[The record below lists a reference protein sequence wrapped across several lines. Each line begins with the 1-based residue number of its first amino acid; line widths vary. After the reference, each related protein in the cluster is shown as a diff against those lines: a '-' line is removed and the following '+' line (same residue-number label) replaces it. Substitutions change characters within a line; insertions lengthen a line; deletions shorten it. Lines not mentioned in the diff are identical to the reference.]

1 MRLDISRLEKVK
13 RNADRSI
20 TCRCPICA
28 ESGHDTTGNHL
39 RVWVTGAFSCVTNQG
54 DRRHNSQIKAY
65 LCNTAPSDNPDI
77 EYIDPEPTIKVDKVY
92 PESSLISLLPQYDY
106 WVNRGARPE
115 VLRALEGGLAPL
127 DEKSKL
133 SGRFIFP
140 IRGLDGRING
150 FTGRLVAENS
160 FAPTW
165 KHLFRSSKSVWPW
178 NVSGSAIRASR
189 TVVLVESVGDCLAL
203 LSNGVPNVL
212 CIFGLNL
219 NGKII
224 STLIANDVRK
234 VIVSLNRDDDP
245 SKGQRAA
252 EKIANR
258 LAAFYSDG
266 AVVIRLPPEGVNDWG
281 EATSEQ
287 ITAFRTELAV
297 L

>member
-1 MRLDISRLEKVK
+1 MRLDLTKLENVK
-13 RNADRSI
+13 RQSDGSI
-20 TCRCPICA
+20 ICA
-28 ESGHDTTGNHL
+28 CPECRAHGGDSTKSHL
-39 RVWVTGAFSCVTNQG
+39 RVYRSGAYNCAKFGS
-54 DRRHNSQIKAY
+54 DKSHNSAIKAH
-65 LCNTAPSDNPDI
+65 LCNTAPSDNPDV
-77 EYIDPEPTIKVDKVY
+77 EHIDPEPTIKVDKVY
-92 PESSLISLLPQYDY
+92 PESSLSSLLPSYDY

-150 FTGRLVAENS
+150 FTGRLTGENS
-160 FAPTW
+160 FAPKW
-165 KHLFRSSKSVWPW
+165 KHIFRSSLAVWPW
-178 NVSGSAIRASR
+178 NVSGPAIRASR
-189 TVVLVESVGDCLAL
+189 TAILVESPGDAIAL
-203 LSNGVPNVL
+203 LSNDVPNVL

-266 AVVIRLPPEGVNDWG
+266 AVTIRLPPRKDWG
-281 EATSEQ
+281 VCTPEEIA
-287 ITAFRTELAV
+287 AFRQEINS
-297 L
+297 